1 MDIHGK
7 TAAACLI
14 NWMSTIKIVFK
25 CSPRFGSTDVTGEI
39 IHVNIVVGKV
49 GPIRK
54 IVFVPRNTKEFDLF
68 AMAWGNRHGRPRMW
82 PKYLMKCKLLPT
94 QLLFLSWQ

>member
-1 MDIHGK
+1 MYG
-7 TAAACLI
+7 
-14 NWMSTIKIVFK
+14 
-25 CSPRFGSTDVTGEI
+25 PTGEI
-39 IHVNIVVGKV
+39 IHVNIVVGKEI
-49 GPIRK
+49 PIRK

-82 PKYLMKCKLLPT
+82 PKYVMKCKLLPT

>member
-1 MDIHGK
+1 MHGK

-39 IHVNIVVGKV
+39 IHVNIVVGKS
-49 GPIRK
+49 
-54 IVFVPRNTKEFDLF
+54 
-68 AMAWGNRHGRPRMW
+68 RP
-82 PKYLMKCKLLPT
+82 Y
-94 QLLFLSWQ
+94 S

>member
-1 MDIHGK
+1 MVLRP
-7 TAAACLI
+7 CLYTT
-14 NWMSTIKIVFK
+14 STINIVFK
-25 CSPRFGSTDVTGEI
+25 YSTNIWIYRCTGEI

>member
-7 TAAACLI
+7 TVAACLI
-14 NWMSTIKIVFK
+14 KFNRMSTIKIVFK

-54 IVFVPRNTKEFDLF
+54 IGFVPRNTKEFDLF
-68 AMAWGNRHGRPRMW
+68 AMA
-82 PKYLMKCKLLPT
+82 
-94 QLLFLSWQ
+94 